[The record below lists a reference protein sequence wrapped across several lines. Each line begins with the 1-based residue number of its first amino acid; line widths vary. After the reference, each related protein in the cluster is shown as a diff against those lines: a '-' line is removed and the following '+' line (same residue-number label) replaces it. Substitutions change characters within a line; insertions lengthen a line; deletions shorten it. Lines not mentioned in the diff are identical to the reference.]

1 MVHEPCAEIY
11 GGLEFEFLLN
21 ANQLASADAG
31 LPNETFGL
39 TVYLIALATDPQI
52 YRSIA
57 LSSWEAMLCTF
68 VDDLRDV

>member
-1 MVHEPCAEIY
+1 MYDPCTENY
-11 GGLEFEFLLN
+11 NNSVLKFWHN
-21 ANQLASADAG
+21 AKRFASADVV

-39 TVYLIALATDPQI
+39 TVYMIALATDPQI

-57 LSSWEAMLCTF
+57 LSSWETMLCTF